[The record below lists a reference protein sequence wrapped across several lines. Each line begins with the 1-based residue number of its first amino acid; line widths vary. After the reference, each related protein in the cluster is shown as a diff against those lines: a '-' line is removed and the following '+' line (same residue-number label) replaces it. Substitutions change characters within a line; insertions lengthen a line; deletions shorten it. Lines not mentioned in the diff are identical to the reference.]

1 MTLHTEPKTPN
12 VGMHAAPAKE
22 PDASKTLVKHAPV
35 TKAPAKPAS
44 APEQP
49 KVAQGAKPRAPGIS
63 LPELDSTQTIRA
75 LTTAELSD
83 EEQEKWFAIQL
94 AVSEQPVNLD
104 TMPHLD
110 IFEAYRL
117 YSVAS
122 AGGGKIHHSLR
133 LGFFREEVSAEA
145 VSGYLKTFFPTP
157 TVVRISIAEQTR
169 FKDAPSQKPDKAP
182 KAEANVIDL
191 NHSRA
196 ARPAVPVVT
205 DIAPAP
211 EAMPARDTA
220 ATGKF
225 RTAST
230 GKHKTLPASASK
242 LPRRRV
248 RRPNG
253 PNQ

>member
-1 MTLHTEPKTPN
+1 M
-12 VGMHAAPAKE
+12 
-22 PDASKTLVKHAPV
+22 
-35 TKAPAKPAS
+35 
-44 APEQP
+44 
-49 KVAQGAKPRAPGIS
+49 PGIS

-122 AGGGKIHHSLR
+122 AGGGKINHFLR

-169 FKDAPSQKPDKAP
+169 FKDAPSQKPAKPPRLRRSYRPQSQPRRAP
-182 KAEANVIDL
+182 G
-191 NHSRA
+191 
-196 ARPAVPVVT
+196 VPVVT

-230 GKHKTLPASASK
+230 GKHKALPDPPS
-242 LPRRRV
+242 LPPRLRV
-248 RRPNG
+248 RRPKRVRTG
-253 PNQ
+253 DQDPHVHDRQI